1 LSGARCGIWPRG
13 DGASIS
19 SCLIR
24 PTAVASC
31 RRRWTRWPLARC
43 CVRGRELSPRD
54 TGGRN
59 RVRRRCS
66 SAAARPATGRRG
78 CGSSVCSRNLAGA
91 AKRRPTVTTAIY
103 PGSFDPA
110 HNGHLDVIQ
119 RAAALFGRVV
129 VALAQETRKDG
140 LFPMDARAA
149 MLRDATKHIRG
160 VEVRPYA
167 GLTVAFARRVG
178 ADVIV
183 TGLRGVEDFEHEL
196 GQAGVNRRLGVLD
209 TAFFMPS
216 PPYAQISSTLIRE
229 VVWLGGDVSAFVP
242 SSVARRLAA
251 RGRVEGRQRAAR
263 PTRAARR
270 RRGWWIRSA
279 LC

>member
-1 LSGARCGIWPRG
+1 
-13 DGASIS
+13 
-19 SCLIR
+19 
-24 PTAVASC
+24 
-31 RRRWTRWPLARC
+31 
-43 CVRGRELSPRD
+43 
-54 TGGRN
+54 
-59 RVRRRCS
+59 
-66 SAAARPATGRRG
+66 
-78 CGSSVCSRNLAGA
+78 
-91 AKRRPTVTTAIY
+91 VTTAIY

-129 VALAQETRKDG
+129 VALAQETRKEG
-140 LFPMDARAA
+140 LFPVAARAA

-160 VEVRPYA
+160 VEVRPYV
-167 GLTVAFARRVG
+167 GLTVTFARRVG

-183 TGLRGVEDFEHEL
+183 KGLRGVEDFEQEL
-196 GQAGVNRRLGVLD
+196 RQAVMNRRLGGLD

-229 VVWLGGDVSAFVP
+229 VVRLGGDVSAFVP

-251 RGRVEGRQRAAR
+251 HGRVKGRQRAAR

-270 RRGWWIRSA
+270 RRS
-279 LC
+279 